1 MHRPPGRVVV
11 RKRLTELD
19 GNSWN
24 GTSPASESLEH
35 ARFAVVDVETTGVR
49 AQVGGRILEVAVAI
63 LERGTIHLAFEALLD
78 PGTPIPLWVARLTG
92 ITEGMVVG
100 RPRFGDVV
108 AGFGRALDAAV
119 FVAHNARFDWR
130 FLAAEY
136 ALAGVP
142 APGGKPL
149 CTVRLTRRLVP
160 ELRHRG
166 LDHVAAFFGI
176 ENPARHRAFGDA
188 LATAHVLRALIGR
201 ARERGVET
209 LEQLIEVHDRPRH
222 RLPIADFGLRIGRPP
237 FESAIPN
244 PQSEIPS

>member
-1 MHRPPGRVVV
+1 RRCSTRGPRFPCGWR
-11 RKRLTELD
+11 
-19 GNSWN
+19 G
-24 GTSPASESLEH
+24 SPASLT
-35 ARFAVVDVETTGVR
+35 AWM
-49 AQVGGRILEVAVAI
+49 
-63 LERGTIHLAFEALLD
+63 
-78 PGTPIPLWVARLTG
+78 WVARLTG
-92 ITEGMVVG
+92 ITDGMVAG

-108 AGFGRALDAAV
+108 ADFGRALDAAG

-176 ENPARHRAFGDA
+176 ENPAR
-188 LATAHVLRALIGR
+188 
-201 ARERGVET
+201 
-209 LEQLIEVHDRPRH
+209 QDRK
-222 RLPIADFGLRIGRPP
+222 
-237 FESAIPN
+237 SVV
-244 PQSEIPS
+244 